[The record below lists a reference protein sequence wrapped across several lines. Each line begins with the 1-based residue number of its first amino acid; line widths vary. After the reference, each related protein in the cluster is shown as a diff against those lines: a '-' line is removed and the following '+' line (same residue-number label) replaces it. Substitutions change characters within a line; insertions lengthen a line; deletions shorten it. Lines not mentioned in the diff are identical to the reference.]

1 MLCTSLFL
9 KRVMR
14 GFQRTPAHTGKEGLF
29 RLVRL
34 AHSRYSEEVP
44 TRLKSYHRFTLDFI
58 NSNQYHDDTDA
69 WSKNEHQKNY
79 RIVAE
84 LLTNHEKMVHRYFDC
99 DLLNEQ
105 AINNLLNEFYASD
118 LPELMTPDGSV
129 TDTINAVCDN
139 TITLYDDHTIDLIVR
154 LANEVS
160 LFTEVLDVNETIRR
174 YKRRELRTVTS
185 SNNSRLT
192 LVFDRLSFHNII
204 PYNWQSL
211 IERERYILSSTGN
224 KYLNKHDLAST
235 LHRIKDMPLSPQ
247 NKKVLSVVD
256 GYVRL
261 IKDRENKQE

>member
-1 MLCTSLFL
+1 VVLLRNNHRFSGGLCSEI
-9 KRVMR
+9 
-14 GFQRTPAHTGKEGLF
+14 A

-84 LLTNHEKMVHRYFDC
+84 LLTNHEKMVRRYFDC

-185 SNNSRLT
+185 SNNSRLA

-211 IERERYILSSTGN
+211 IEREKYVLSSTGN

>member
-1 MLCTSLFL
+1 
-9 KRVMR
+9 
-14 GFQRTPAHTGKEGLF
+14 
-29 RLVRL
+29 
-34 AHSRYSEEVP
+34 
-44 TRLKSYHRFTLDFI
+44 
-58 NSNQYHDDTDA
+58 
-69 WSKNEHQKNY
+69 
-79 RIVAE
+79 
-84 LLTNHEKMVHRYFDC
+84 
-99 DLLNEQ
+99 
-105 AINNLLNEFYASD
+105 
-118 LPELMTPDGSV
+118 MTPDGSV

-154 LANEVS
+154 LANEVN

-185 SNNSRLT
+185 SNNSRLA

-211 IERERYILSSTGN
+211 IEREKYVLSSTGN